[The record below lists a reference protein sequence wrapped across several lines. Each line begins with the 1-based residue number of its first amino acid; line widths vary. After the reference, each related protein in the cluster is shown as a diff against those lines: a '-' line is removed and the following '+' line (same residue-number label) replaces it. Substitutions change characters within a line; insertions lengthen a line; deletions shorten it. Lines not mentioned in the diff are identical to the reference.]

1 MREMLMLIREE
12 IEDLHIM
19 LTIRPATADDQP
31 IIRKMVMDARLDPT
45 SLKWR
50 NFLIAEVD
58 GDIVGIG
65 QVKPYPGCEEL
76 GSLVVK
82 RAYRK
87 QGIAAHLIAAL
98 ETTAGRPLYLL
109 CVSPMDD
116 YYHRFG
122 YQTISWWAAPWVLKL
137 KLLPALPFRLFGMK
151 VRVMRK
157 HAR

>member
-1 MREMLMLIREE
+1 MLN
-12 IEDLHIM
+12 
-19 LTIRPATADDQP
+19 IRPATADDQP

-58 GDIVGIG
+58 GDIAGIG

-82 RAYRK
+82 REYRK
-87 QGIAAHLIAAL
+87 QGIAAQIITAL
-98 ETTAGRPLYLL
+98 EARAGRPLYLL
-109 CVSPMDD
+109 CVSPMDA
-116 YYHRFG
+116 YYRRFD
-122 YQTISWWAAPWVLKL
+122 YQTITWFAAPWFLKL
-137 KLLPALPFRLFGMK
+137 KLLPALPFRLLGMK